1 MDNKQKHKHYNIISN
16 ICFILREMTRH
27 YKSTPI
33 LLPVSVIAY
42 VAQYSIMVAI
52 PSCAVYIFENK
63 LTARDFIIKMGG
75 IILLYMLSR
84 IIWLSSQN
92 YYLNS
97 ATMVRCY
104 YFITKLIEKSLSTD
118 YCNREN
124 NSCHK
129 LNGLANAATSSNN
142 NGIERILIELP
153 LLARNFAGLLLFG
166 GAIIMADYKILL
178 VLLVMLAFNI
188 SGNKYAHKYLE
199 KHREEDSEIHRKA
212 NLLRSK
218 TSDVVCGKDIR
229 MYRMENLFSNI
240 LEFYTSSGKRWQK
253 GLEKRFFLPV
263 ASDTVFT
270 AIRDGLAYFILIDKA
285 LHGNITLSGFTLM
298 LGVISNFSTWMF
310 GFTDSIMHI
319 TEASKQVSDYRTVID
334 MQDTFK
340 HGTGIKVTD
349 SMLKQPPVIEF
360 QDVSFRYNSGS
371 KYILSHINLKIKPG
385 EKIALVG
392 ANGSGKTTLVKL
404 LCGFYHPSGGRILV
418 NGTDIEDYDIDEY
431 FKLAGVVFQDLE
443 PLPFRIVN
451 IVSGQEKEHTD
462 LKRLWDA
469 LSRAGLAD
477 KIKSL
482 PDKED
487 TYISNIFDENGLH
500 LSGGE
505 TQKLMLATCIYKDA
519 PLMILD
525 EPTAA
530 LDPIAENA
538 LYKEYNNITTNKTSI
553 FISHRL
559 ASTRFCDRILFL
571 ENGQIAEEG
580 SHTELLKQN
589 GRYASIYKIQSHY
602 YEEGAEKGL
611 HGMEEAYG
619 QCK

>member
-1 MDNKQKHKHYNIISN
+1 
-16 ICFILREMTRH
+16 
-27 YKSTPI
+27 
-33 LLPVSVIAY
+33 
-42 VAQYSIMVAI
+42 MVAI

-240 LEFYTSSGKRWQK
+240 LEFYTSSGKKWQK
-253 GLEKRFFLPV
+253 GLEKRFFP
-263 ASDTVFT
+263 ACCF
-270 AIRDGLAYFILIDKA
+270 
-285 LHGNITLSGFTLM
+285 
-298 LGVISNFSTWMF
+298 
-310 GFTDSIMHI
+310 
-319 TEASKQVSDYRTVID
+319 
-334 MQDTFK
+334 
-340 HGTGIKVTD
+340 
-349 SMLKQPPVIEF
+349 
-360 QDVSFRYNSGS
+360 
-371 KYILSHINLKIKPG
+371 
-385 EKIALVG
+385 
-392 ANGSGKTTLVKL
+392 
-404 LCGFYHPSGGRILV
+404 
-418 NGTDIEDYDIDEY
+418 
-431 FKLAGVVFQDLE
+431 
-443 PLPFRIVN
+443 
-451 IVSGQEKEHTD
+451 
-462 LKRLWDA
+462 
-469 LSRAGLAD
+469 
-477 KIKSL
+477 
-482 PDKED
+482 
-487 TYISNIFDENGLH
+487 
-500 LSGGE
+500 
-505 TQKLMLATCIYKDA
+505 
-519 PLMILD
+519 
-525 EPTAA
+525 
-530 LDPIAENA
+530 
-538 LYKEYNNITTNKTSI
+538 
-553 FISHRL
+553 
-559 ASTRFCDRILFL
+559 
-571 ENGQIAEEG
+571 
-580 SHTELLKQN
+580 
-589 GRYASIYKIQSHY
+589 
-602 YEEGAEKGL
+602 
-611 HGMEEAYG
+611 
-619 QCK
+619 